1 MENII
6 IFLKT
11 YSYLVVL
18 TVIMILWVVLFWYML
33 SLEKK
38 VKRME

>member
-1 MENII
+1 MESII
-6 IFLKT
+6 IFVKT

-18 TVIMILWVVLFWYML
+18 TVIMVLWVVLFWYML

>member
-1 MENII
+1 MESII

-18 TVIMILWVVLFWYML
+18 TIIMILWVVLFWYML